1 MLICFIIFLVIKM
14 NYMTKDKPYNSLNA
28 YNLNKYKAKVA
39 KIALNADF
47 SCPNKDGK
55 KGYGGCTYCSR
66 LGSGDFAGDKN
77 KSLKEQFE
85 DIKNIMEAKW
95 PNILYMPYLQAN
107 SNTYGSIDKLRQIYN
122 EALSI
127 YPEKTVGLSIA
138 TRPDCI
144 DEDIARLL
152 GELNTKA
159 NIQIELG
166 LQTSNEKTAKYI
178 NRCSTNLEFTKAV
191 EILRKYNIEIVVHII
206 NGLPFEDKND
216 MLETIN
222 FINRHDIQGIKI
234 HSLLI
239 LNQTKM
245 YNQYLNDKFKI
256 LKLDE
261 YVDITVDQIRLL
273 RDDIIIHRLAADAS
287 VEDLIEPK
295 WTRKKLVV
303 MNEIDKLMR
312 KNNYYQGQNYKNAIE
327 N

>member
-1 MLICFIIFLVIKM
+1 M
-14 NYMTKDKPYNSLNA
+14 NYMTKNKPYNSLNE
-28 YNLNKYKAKVA
+28 YNLQKYNAKVA

-47 SCPNKDGK
+47 TCPNKDGK
-55 KGYGGCTYCSR
+55 KGYGGCTYCSK

-107 SNTYGSIDKLRQIYN
+107 SNTYASINKLRNIYN
-122 EALSI
+122 EVLNIS
-127 YPEKTVGLSIA
+127 PEKTIGLSIA

-144 DEDIARLL
+144 DEDIAKLL
-152 GELNTKA
+152 GEFNKKT

-166 LQTSNEKTAKYI
+166 LQTSNEKTAEYI
-178 NRCSTNLEFTKAV
+178 NRCSTNLEFTTAV
-191 EILRKYNIEIVVHII
+191 NLLRKYNIEIVVHII
-206 NGLPFEDKND
+206 NGLPFENKND

-239 LNQTKM
+239 LDQTKM
-245 YNQYLNDKFKI
+245 YQQYQKDKFSI
-256 LKLDE
+256 LTLKE

-273 RDDIIIHRLAADAS
+273 RDDIIVHRLAADAS
-287 VEDLIEPK
+287 PKDLIEPK
-295 WTRKKLVV
+295 WTMKKLVV

-312 KNNYYQGQNYKNAIE
+312 KNGYYQGQLYNK
-327 N
+327 